1 MLTAVEVLEHLER
14 KLETLLQAG
23 EEGLPE
29 RLEEMSHF
37 VREIAEAALVAGDEV
52 TLQEARRLAA
62 RLGPFGLGAAVSG
75 KPARPAISRPSH
87 YVCPRCGQRFRAA
100 AGRLERLGT
109 PLCAACTRELL
120 AGIRL

>member
-23 EEGLPE
+23 ETPE
-29 RLEEMSHF
+29 RLEEMARF
-37 VREIAEAALVAGDEV
+37 VREIAEAALVTGDDV

-62 RLGPFGLGAAVSG
+62 RLGPFGMSAAVPG
-75 KPARPAISRPSH
+75 KSSHPARSRSTR
-87 YVCPRCGQRFRAA
+87 YVCPRCGQHFRAA

>member
-1 MLTAVEVLEHLER
+1 MLTAVGVLEHLER
-14 KLETLLQAG
+14 KLETLLQSG
-23 EEGLPE
+23 EGPE
-29 RLEEMSHF
+29 RLEELARF
-37 VREIAEAALVAGDEV
+37 VREIAEAALVTGDEV

-62 RLGPFGLGAAVSG
+62 RLGPFGLGAAIP
-75 KPARPAISRPSH
+75 KKPPRPARARTTH
-87 YVCPRCGQRFRAA
+87 HVCPRCGQRFRTR

>member
-1 MLTAVEVLEHLER
+1 MLTAVGVLEHLER
-14 KLETLLQAG
+14 KLETLLQSG
-23 EEGLPE
+23 ESPE
-29 RLEEMSHF
+29 RLEELARF
-37 VREIAEAALVAGDEV
+37 VREIAEAALVTGDEV

-62 RLGPFGLGAAVSG
+62 RLGPLGLGASISE
-75 KPARPAISRPSH
+75 KPPRPARARTTRH
-87 YVCPRCGQRFRAA
+87 VCPRCGQHFRTQ

>member
-14 KLETLLQAG
+14 KLETSLQAG
-23 EEGLPE
+23 EVPE
-29 RLEEMSHF
+29 RLEELARF
-37 VREIAEAALVAGDEV
+37 VREIAEAALVTGDDV
-52 TLQEARRLAA
+52 TLQEARRLAS

-75 KPARPAISRPSH
+75 KPPRPARSRSTRH
-87 YVCPRCGQRFRAA
+87 VCPRCGQHFRAPV
-100 AGRLERLGT
+100 GRLERLGA

>member
-23 EEGLPE
+23 ETSE
-29 RLEEMSHF
+29 RLEELARF

-52 TLQEARRLAA
+52 TLQEAHRLAA
-62 RLGPFGLGAAVSG
+62 RLGPFGLGAATSE
-75 KPARPAISRPSH
+75 KPLRPATSRPGR
-87 YVCPRCGQRFRAA
+87 YVCPRCGQHFRAT

-109 PLCAACTRELL
+109 LLCAACTRELL

>member
-23 EEGLPE
+23 EGVPE
-29 RLEEMSHF
+29 RLEELARF
-37 VREIAEAALVAGDEV
+37 VREIAEAALVTGDAV
-52 TLQEARRLAA
+52 TLQEAHRLAA
-62 RLGPFGLGAAVSG
+62 RLGPFGFGAAASG
-75 KPARPAISRPSH
+75 ELPRPARSRTTRH
-87 YVCPRCGQRFRAA
+87 VCPRCGQHFQAA

-109 PLCAACTRELL
+109 PLCADCTRELL